1 MTHSQIAV
9 VPHLVRST
17 IIRKKRLWSL
27 VWNGTGNSI
36 LCIRLWVAARER
48 HETVDKDELGV
59 WFGHFPQF
67 YKNFGCIGVGP
78 IVHDLLE
85 KEDRGIRDRLCRK
98 EIVS

>member
-27 VWNGTGNSI
+27 VWNGTRNSI
-36 LCIRLWVAARER
+36 FFRLWVAARER

-78 IVHDLLE
+78 IMHYLLE
-85 KEDRGIRDRLCRK
+85 KEDRGVGDRLCRK